1 VICSIFTLKGATLVN
16 RFAAGVWKGFL
27 NVGGIAGAEP
37 DCTALNSAGK
47 VMCFAKAYNSGIYGT
62 LFNGS
67 TWALTDWSAYGGIG
81 GTVNDNAS
89 CTSKVTGELVCG
101 VIAVTD
107 AAFYGN
113 VYNGAS
119 WSGWLKVGGSGV
131 GTPSCTPLGTGQVV
145 CLVIS
150 ATNKLSSVVGP

>member
-1 VICSIFTLKGATLVN
+1 
-16 RFAAGVWKGFL
+16 
-27 NVGGIAGAEP
+27 
-37 DCTALNSAGK
+37 
-47 VMCFAKAYNSGIYGT
+47 
-62 LFNGS
+62 
-67 TWALTDWSAYGGIG
+67 
-81 GTVNDNAS
+81 
-89 CTSKVTGELVCG
+89 LVCG

-113 VYNGAS
+113 VYNGTA

-131 GTPSCTPLGTGQVV
+131 GTPSCVPLGTGRVV

>member
-1 VICSIFTLKGATLVN
+1 
-16 RFAAGVWKGFL
+16 
-27 NVGGIAGAEP
+27 
-37 DCTALNSAGK
+37 
-47 VMCFAKAYNSGIYGT
+47 
-62 LFNGS
+62 
-67 TWALTDWSAYGGIG
+67 
-81 GTVNDNAS
+81 VNDNAS
-89 CTSKVTGELVCG
+89 CTSQVTGELVCG